1 MLFNSFQFLVF
12 FVVVLITYYAL
23 PHRHRWVLLFITSCI
38 FYMSWKVEYI
48 VLIGTTILVCYVAS
62 LRLMTTEDEGQR
74 RLLLFLA
81 LAINL
86 GLLAIFKYAN
96 FVSDSV
102 ENLFRSFNIFAD
114 LPHLEVLLP
123 VGISFYTFQ
132 TLSYTIDVYRRD
144 IPAEKHLG
152 IFATFVMF
160 FPQLVAGPIERAT
173 NLLPQFR
180 DEHHIRL
187 ERFRTGGQFILQ
199 GLFKKVVVADLISV
213 VVNEVYAAPE
223 AHNPPILII
232 ATVFFA
238 FQIYCDFSGYS
249 DIAIGVARMMGFDL
263 MLNFRQPY
271 FARSIR
277 EFWQRWHISL
287 STWFRDYLYIP
298 LGGNRVSVGRWY
310 LNMLIVFV
318 VSGLWHGANWTFVV
332 WGFLHGIYQVIGIVI
347 GPVYSA
353 GLKRLGLRQKAWYI
367 QLLQIIFVFILVNI
381 AWVFFRAENV
391 ETAFYIVGRFFD
403 FGDYLNFRPGQLA
416 FLGLSSFDMAWAFVC
431 IFLVLL
437 LDLTQSELPNFVK
450 SLWSKPIVRRIVY
463 VTTIYIIIFFGVF
476 GEVEF
481 IYFQF

>member
-12 FVVVLITYYAL
+12 FVVVLITYFSL
-23 PHRHRWVLLFITSCI
+23 PDRHRWILLLAASIL
-38 FYMSWKVEYI
+38 FYISWKVEYI
-48 VLIGTTILVCYVAS
+48 VLIGTTILVCYFAS

-74 RLLLFLA
+74 RLLLFLS

-102 ENLFRSFNIFAD
+102 ENALRSINVFAN

-132 TLSYTIDVYRRD
+132 TLSYTIDVYRRT
-144 IPAEKHLG
+144 IPAERHLG

-160 FPQLVAGPIERAT
+160 FPQLVAGPIERADH
-173 NLLPQFR
+173 LLPQFR
-180 DEHHIRL
+180 EKHRIEL
-187 ERFRTGGQFILQ
+187 KRFRTGGQYILQ

-213 VVNEVYAAPE
+213 VVNEVYANPQ

-232 ATVFFA
+232 ATIFFA

-249 DIAIGVARMMGFDL
+249 DIAVGVARMMGFDL

-298 LGGNRVSVGRWY
+298 LGGNRVSIPRWY
-310 LNMLIVFV
+310 LNLIIVFV

-332 WGFLHGIYQVIGIVI
+332 WGFLHGMYQVVGII
-347 GPVYSA
+347 LGPAYST
-353 GLKRLGLRQKAWYI
+353 GLQRLGLRKNAWYI
-367 QLLQIIFVFILVNI
+367 QTLQIIFVFVLVNI

-391 ETAFYIVGRFFD
+391 ETAFYIVGRFFN
-403 FGDYLNFRPGQLA
+403 FADYLNFRPNQL
-416 FLGLSSFDMAWAFVC
+416 FFIGLSSFDMAWAFIS

-437 LDLTQSELPNFVK
+437 IDFTQSELPSFTK
-450 SLWSKPIVRRIVY
+450 TLWSRPSFRRAVY
-463 VTTIYIIIFFGVF
+463 VIAVYVIVFFGVF